1 MADEYKIGDAD
12 KLDKEMSK
20 KGPKEAMPAASGK
33 SMDSTVP
40 EVKKKDASQYKDV
53 E

>member
-1 MADEYKIGDAD
+1 MASEYKIGDAE

-20 KGPKEAMPAASGK
+20 KGPKEAIPAASGK
-33 SMDSTVP
+33 SMDATAP
-40 EVKKKDASQYKDV
+40 EVKKKDAAQYKDV